1 MDLNRRKVLGMLAGL
16 GIGSPIF
23 NRALA
28 SMAQED
34 TPITAKMIQEA
45 EWISGLELTD
55 EQRDQAARALESARD
70 NLTALREVKLTN
82 DVGPAVHFRS
92 LTPMASRTHEKLER
106 APAMVRTEPEPRPES
121 DEEIAYLPVTQLASL
136 IQRKLISSTELTKLY
151 LRRIHKYN
159 PLLNCVVQVT
169 EDLAIKQAKQ
179 ADQEIAAGKYRG
191 PLHGIPWGAKDLISV
206 PGYPTTWGAP
216 QYREQELATQ
226 ATVVQRL
233 EEAGAVLVAKLT
245 LGALAMGDKWFGGFT
260 RCPWNYRVGSSGS
273 SAGSAS
279 AVVAGLAGFTIGT
292 ETLGSIISPSRR
304 CGATGL
310 RPTFG
315 RVSREGCMALAWS
328 MDKVGPLARS
338 VEDCALVLAAIHGA
352 DGKDFTAE
360 NFPFV
365 WPPQKP
371 LSTMTVGYTKTRK
384 PFEEREDLQQLKELG
399 VQLKEVKIPAGL
411 PVRGLTAI
419 LEIEAAAAFDD
430 LTRSNNVEGLNAWPA
445 IFRKASL
452 IAGVDYV
459 RAMRVRS
466 LLQEQF
472 EILMRDV
479 DILVNANDLVHTNL
493 TGHPSIALPVGFRER
508 LDVQMP
514 YSTVFTGRLNQESN
528 LLSLAMAFQGLQTAH
543 FQRPPLD
550 QQLEQL
556 EEDNLAK
563 PGPSEPDKN

>member
-1 MDLNRRKVLGMLAGL
+1 
-16 GIGSPIF
+16 
-23 NRALA
+23 
-28 SMAQED
+28 
-34 TPITAKMIQEA
+34 
-45 EWISGLELTD
+45 
-55 EQRDQAARALESARD
+55 
-70 NLTALREVKLTN
+70 
-82 DVGPAVHFRS
+82 
-92 LTPMASRTHEKLER
+92 
-106 APAMVRTEPEPRPES
+106 
-121 DEEIAYLPVTQLASL
+121 
-136 IQRKLISSTELTKLY
+136 
-151 LRRIHKYN
+151 
-159 PLLNCVVQVT
+159 
-169 EDLAIKQAKQ
+169 
-179 ADQEIAAGKYRG
+179 
-191 PLHGIPWGAKDLISV
+191 
-206 PGYPTTWGAP
+206 
-216 QYREQELATQ
+216 
-226 ATVVQRL
+226 
-233 EEAGAVLVAKLT
+233 
-245 LGALAMGDKWFGGFT
+245 
-260 RCPWNYRVGSSGS
+260 
-273 SAGSAS
+273 
-279 AVVAGLAGFTIGT
+279 
-292 ETLGSIISPSRR
+292 
-304 CGATGL
+304 
-310 RPTFG
+310 
-315 RVSREGCMALAWS
+315 
-328 MDKVGPLARS
+328 
-338 VEDCALVLAAIHGA
+338 
-352 DGKDFTAE
+352 E

-371 LSTMTVGYTKTRK
+371 LATMTVGYTKTRK

-556 EEDNLAK
+556 EGDNLAK

>member
-1 MDLNRRKVLGMLAGL
+1 MNRRKVLGILAGL

-216 QYREQELATQ
+216 QYRKQELATQ

-352 DGKDFTAE
+352 DGKDFTA
-360 NFPFV
+360 
-365 WPPQKP
+365 
-371 LSTMTVGYTKTRK
+371 
-384 PFEEREDLQQLKELG
+384 
-399 VQLKEVKIPAGL
+399 
-411 PVRGLTAI
+411 
-419 LEIEAAAAFDD
+419 
-430 LTRSNNVEGLNAWPA
+430 
-445 IFRKASL
+445 
-452 IAGVDYV
+452 
-459 RAMRVRS
+459 
-466 LLQEQF
+466 
-472 EILMRDV
+472 
-479 DILVNANDLVHTNL
+479 
-493 TGHPSIALPVGFRER
+493 
-508 LDVQMP
+508 
-514 YSTVFTGRLNQESN
+514 
-528 LLSLAMAFQGLQTAH
+528 
-543 FQRPPLD
+543 
-550 QQLEQL
+550 
-556 EEDNLAK
+556 
-563 PGPSEPDKN
+563 